1 MIALASVFDPA
12 NGGSL
17 VGGDKL
23 PLKLQ
28 KYGHALWTFTMLN
41 GIPEPESLRLML

>member
-1 MIALASVFDPA
+1 MIALARVCDPA
-12 NGGSL
+12 IGGSH

-28 KYGHALWTFTMLN
+28 KFGDALRKFTMLN
-41 GIPEPESLRLML
+41 GIPESSRLML